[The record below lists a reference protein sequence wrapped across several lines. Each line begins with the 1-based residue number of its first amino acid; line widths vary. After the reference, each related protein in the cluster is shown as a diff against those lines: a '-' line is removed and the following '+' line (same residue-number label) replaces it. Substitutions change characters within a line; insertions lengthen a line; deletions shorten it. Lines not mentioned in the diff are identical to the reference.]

1 MSPGSVSGDDRI
13 RISAPGDRT
22 KTFTQSETEN
32 MRRATGTCGTITK
45 NPKDNNERAKR
56 Q

>member
-1 MSPGSVSGDDRI
+1 MSPVSMSGDDRI
-13 RISAPGDRT
+13 RIRVPGDRT
-22 KTFTQSETEN
+22 IELTQSETEK
-32 MRRATGTCGTITK
+32 MRRTSGTCGIITK